1 MIIFS
6 YNPNK
11 WHSLHTIYSIKFTVT
26 YIYFLKP
33 KLKIDPAGKSFVHVV
48 ANQTSNQG
56 PNDFFIRKRDLVNP
70 MHEKITSTYI
80 NH

>member
-33 KLKIDPAGKSFVHVV
+33 KLKIDPAGKSFVHVF

-56 PNDFFIRKRDLVNP
+56 PNDFFYPKTRFGKSDA
-70 MHEKITSTYI
+70 
-80 NH
+80 